1 MISGHLNIVLVGA
14 AGNVAAP
21 AHLYSLAAIPNAN
34 LYGVCDLDKS
44 NMVRLAK
51 QFETRAFPSLDD
63 ALADPNVQAVDLVT
77 PPFVHTEQAV
87 AAAQSGRHVY
97 CEKPMTRSLAEA
109 DAMIDAHRIA
119 GTTLMVGESYV
130 FHHPNVAAKAV
141 IERGEIGDIL
151 HIRETKAP
159 WLMRGEETGRLDGL
173 SHEESATWRVDPRLS
188 GGGRFPW
195 IMDHAPHFFAVARY
209 FAGQTQ
215 VTSVTSHTQGTLPVV
230 DDVLRSTATPRQ
242 TIDAVAWSFDNGI
255 DSTWH
260 QVDSNPIEISDLGFS
275 TVIHGTEGKLIA
287 YGEGGGSAPGMNQ
300 PPAVVLYRDGKMQII
315 DEVNSD
321 DRVWV
326 SNNNYYYAAHQT
338 ALQHWVNS
346 ILLDKQVRY
355 SGVDG
360 RMELAATLAAIKSAL
375 EQRTLAPADV
385 SANWTAY

>member
-1 MISGHLNIVLVGA
+1 
-14 AGNVAAP
+14 
-21 AHLYSLAAIPNAN
+21 
-34 LYGVCDLDKS
+34 
-44 NMVRLAK
+44 
-51 QFETRAFPSLDD
+51 
-63 ALADPNVQAVDLVT
+63 
-77 PPFVHTEQAV
+77 
-87 AAAQSGRHVY
+87 
-97 CEKPMTRSLAEA
+97 
-109 DAMIDAHRIA
+109 
-119 GTTLMVGESYV
+119 
-130 FHHPNVAAKAV
+130 
-141 IERGEIGDIL
+141 
-151 HIRETKAP
+151 
-159 WLMRGEETGRLDGL
+159 
-173 SHEESATWRVDPRLS
+173 
-188 GGGRFPW
+188 
-195 IMDHAPHFFAVARY
+195 
-209 FAGQTQ
+209 
-215 VTSVTSHTQGTLPVV
+215 VTSHTQGTLPVV